1 MVVKLREKPI
11 KKSGG
16 GGGGQ
21 IEDRFTKFEPIGSGA
36 YGVVYKAIDR
46 RDHSV
51 VALKK
56 VKLNSNNTDED
67 GVPSSSLREI
77 GLLKDLKHPNILRLL
92 DVQICETNLYLVF
105 EHLDLD
111 LKKLLE
117 KHRNGL
123 PIPLVKSYMW
133 QLLLGLAYCH
143 AHRVLHRDL
152 KLQNLLVDRKGNI
165 KLADFGLARS
175 IGLPIR
181 TYTHE
186 VVTLWY
192 RSPELLLKTT
202 HYGPSVDLWSLGCIF
217 AEMQTNKILFP
228 GDSEIDQIYRI
239 FRTLGTPDEISWPDF
254 RNMPDY
260 RHFAKFKGRGVE
272 HYIGD
277 RDLDAVDLLSKFLT
291 YDPNNRISAK
301 QALAHPYLIGASEIK
316 PSMVKNFLK
325 QQIAC
330 VK

>member
-1 MVVKLREKPI
+1 MVVTTRERTTPTKVF
-11 KKSGG
+11 
-16 GGGGQ
+16 GQ
-21 IEDRFTKFEPIGSGA
+21 IEDRFTKFEAIGSGA
-36 YGVVYKAIDR
+36 YGVVFKARDR
-46 RDHSV
+46 RDQSV

-56 VKLNSNNTDED
+56 IKLNNSDTDED

-77 GLLKDLKHPNILRLL
+77 GLLKDLKHPNVLRLL

-111 LKKLLE
+111 LKKLLDRH
-117 KHRNGL
+117 KCGL
-123 PIPLVKSYMW
+123 PPLLVKTYMW
-133 QLLLGLAYCH
+133 QLLQGLAYCH

-217 AEMQTNKILFP
+217 AEMQTNRTLFP

-239 FRTLGTPDEISWPDF
+239 FRTLGTPDEVSWPSF
-254 RNMPDY
+254 RDMPEY

-272 HYIGD
+272 SYIGND
-277 RDLDAVDLLSKFLT
+277 DPQAVDLLGKFLT
-291 YDPNNRISAK
+291 YDPANRISAK
-301 QALAHPYLIGASEIK
+301 QALSHAYLHGVSDIQ
-316 PSMVKNFLK
+316 PSSLK
-325 QQIAC
+325 IF
-330 VK
+330 

>member
-1 MVVKLREKPI
+1 MVVKTRDKL
-11 KKSGG
+11 KKAL
-16 GGGGQ
+16 GQ
-21 IEDRFTKFEPIGSGA
+21 IEDRFAKFEPIGSGA
-36 YGVVYKAIDR
+36 YGVVYRARDR
-46 RDHSV
+46 RDQSV

-56 VKLNSNNTDED
+56 IKINSKTHSDVHSDD

-77 GLLKDLKHPNILRLL
+77 GLLKDLKHPNVLRLL

-117 KHRNGL
+117 RHKTGL
-123 PIPLVKSYMW
+123 PAPLVKSYMW

-143 AHRVLHRDL
+143 AHRILHRDL
-152 KLQNLLVDRKGNI
+152 KLQNLLVDRLGNI

-202 HYGPSVDLWSLGCIF
+202 FYGPSIDMWSLGCIF

-228 GDSEIDQIYRI
+228 GESEIDQIYRI
-239 FRTLGTPDEISWPDF
+239 FRTLGTPDETSWPDF
-254 RNMPDY
+254 RNMPEY

-272 HYIGD
+272 SYIGD
-277 RDLDAVDLLSKFLT
+277 HDKNACSLLSKFLT
-291 YDPNNRISAK
+291 YDPTRRISAK
-301 QALAHPYLIGASEIK
+301 QALAHPYLDGASKIK
-316 PSMVKNFLK
+316 PSMLK
-325 QQIAC
+325 IF
-330 VK
+330 

>member
-1 MVVKLREKPI
+1 MVAKTRERARQI
-11 KKSGG
+11 L
-16 GGGGQ
+16 GQ

-36 YGVVYKAIDR
+36 YGVVYRARDR
-46 RDHSV
+46 RDQSV

-56 VKLNSNNTDED
+56 VKLNNDDTDED

-77 GLLKDLKHPNILRLL
+77 GHLKDLNHPNVLRLL
-92 DVQICETNLYLVF
+92 DVQICSTNLYLVF
-105 EHLDLD
+105 EHLDFD
-111 LKKLLE
+111 LKKLLDE
-117 KHRNGL
+117 HRNGL
-123 PIPLVKSYMW
+123 PANLVKSYMW
-133 QLLLGLAYCH
+133 QLLHGLAYCH
-143 AHRVLHRDL
+143 ARRILHRDL
-152 KLQNLLVDRKGNI
+152 KPKNLLVDKMGNI

-217 AEMQTNKILFP
+217 AEMQTNRIMFP

-239 FRTLGTPDEISWPDF
+239 FRTLGTPDDITWPEF
-254 RNMPDY
+254 REMPEY

-272 HYIGD
+272 SYIG
-277 RDLDAVDLLSKFLT
+277 RNDLDAVDLLSKFLN
-291 YDPNNRISAK
+291 YNPSSRISAK
-301 QALAHPYLIGASEIK
+301 QALTHPYLHDASSIK
-316 PSMVKNFLK
+316 PSTLK
-325 QQIAC
+325 IF
-330 VK
+330 